1 MLKQQTGRSPSV
13 GKAILSG
20 TSTGAATAF
29 LGAAVLAKLLDSEV
43 MKMENAGY
51 GILMIHLIAVFL
63 GVKATLRR
71 AGKWESWAAAAT
83 GASYFLLL
91 LAVNALFF
99 QGEFTGM
106 GVTLVLIAAATAAA
120 VLTEGKQKGK
130 RGRRHY
136 KIPK

>member
-20 TSTGAATAF
+20 TSTGAATSF

-43 MKMENAGY
+43 MKMENVGY
-51 GILMIHLIAVFL
+51 GILMIHLLAVFL
-63 GVKATLRR
+63 GVKETLRR
-71 AGKWESWAAAAT
+71 AGKAGIWAAAAT

-106 GVTLVLIAAATAAA
+106 GVTLLLIAAATAGA
-120 VLTEGKQKGK
+120 VLTEGKRSGK

>member
-20 TSTGAATAF
+20 TSTGAATSF
-29 LGAAVLAKLLDSEV
+29 LGAAVLAKLLDMEV
-43 MKMENAGY
+43 MKMENVGY
-51 GILMIHLIAVFL
+51 GILMIHLLAVFL

-71 AGKWESWAAAAT
+71 AGKAGTWAAAAT

-106 GVTLVLIAAATAAA
+106 GVTLLLIAAATAGA
-120 VLTEGKQKGK
+120 VLTEGKHSGK
-130 RGRRHY
+130 RGRRRH

>member
-20 TSTGAATAF
+20 TSTGAAAAF
-29 LGAAVLAKLLDSEV
+29 LGAAVLAKLLDMEV
-43 MKMENAGY
+43 MKMENTGY
-51 GILMIHLIAVFL
+51 GILVIHLMAVFL
-63 GVKATLRR
+63 GVRTTLSR
-71 AGKWESWAAAAT
+71 AGKQESWAAAAT

-91 LAVNALFF
+91 LAVNAMFF

-120 VLTEGKQKGK
+120 VLTEGKHSGK
-130 RGRRHY
+130 RGRRRY

>member
-20 TSTGAATAF
+20 TSTGAAMAF

-43 MKMENAGY
+43 MKMENVGY
-51 GILMIHLIAVFL
+51 GILMIHLLAVFL
-63 GVKATLRR
+63 GVKTTLGR
-71 AGKWESWAAAAT
+71 AGKQESWAAAAT

-106 GVTLVLIAAATAAA
+106 GVTLLLIAAATAGA
-120 VLTEGKQKGK
+120 VLTEGKHSGK
-130 RGRRHY
+130 RGRRRY

>member
-1 MLKQQTGRSPSV
+1 MLKQQTGHSPSV

-29 LGAAVLAKLLDSEV
+29 LGAAVLAKLLDMEV

-51 GILMIHLIAVFL
+51 GILVIHLMAVFL
-63 GVKATLRR
+63 GVRTTLSR
-71 AGKWESWAAAAT
+71 AGKAGIWVAAAT

-106 GVTLVLIAAATAAA
+106 GVTLLLIAAATAGA
-120 VLTEGKQKGK
+120 VLTEGKRSGK